1 VIGDQGERGWF
12 DDLSDAAM
20 NENRANAQKFTG
32 YRQANNG
39 LRPIAAYQK
48 FPTNGKY
55 KLKAVI

>member
-1 VIGDQGERGWF
+1 
-12 DDLSDAAM
+12 M